1 MIIWPNSPVFIQVL
15 IIAESRSVELYH
27 RRLKNETSKHLGSK
41 TFLAKLN
48 SKKIEYFKVK
58 STEKWVNLYHS
69 HTKRNNLHISTV
81 FLEFSENVENSRVV
95 AYRGDRFS
103 NILEELQTDDHIGGI
118 LIFLDNILIAIT
130 KAKRF
135 QD

>member
-81 FLEFSENVENSRVV
+81 FLEFSENVKNSRVV

-103 NILEELQTDDHIGGI
+103 KILEELQTDDHIGGI